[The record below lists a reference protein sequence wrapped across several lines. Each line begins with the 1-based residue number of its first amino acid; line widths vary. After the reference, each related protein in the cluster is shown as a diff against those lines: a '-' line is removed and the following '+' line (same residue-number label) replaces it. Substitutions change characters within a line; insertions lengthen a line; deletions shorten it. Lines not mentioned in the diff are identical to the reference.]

1 MLNVC
6 LKAVEFAVV
15 KHNGQ
20 FRKGSGAEPYVVHP
34 IGVAKLL
41 AMYGLDNEAII
52 AAALLHDVMEDCGVT
67 YEELTKEF
75 GQAVANAVRELTD
88 VGEYQTI
95 KDRKAAQAEK
105 MKTAS
110 VTAKLVKI
118 ADQFDNV
125 EDAYFN
131 PAVGWSYERRIDYIN
146 AATAVV
152 EAAAVGLVT
161 EPAERMIHEYHIT
174 AEAAI
179 ASIEAHMAMEM
190 RD

>member
-95 KDRKAAQAEK
+95 KDRKAASQ
-105 MKTAS
+105 
-110 VTAKLVKI
+110 VRNL
-118 ADQFDNV
+118 
-125 EDAYFN
+125 
-131 PAVGWSYERRIDYIN
+131 
-146 AATAVV
+146 
-152 EAAAVGLVT
+152 L
-161 EPAERMIHEYHIT
+161 
-174 AEAAI
+174 
-179 ASIEAHMAMEM
+179 
-190 RD
+190 